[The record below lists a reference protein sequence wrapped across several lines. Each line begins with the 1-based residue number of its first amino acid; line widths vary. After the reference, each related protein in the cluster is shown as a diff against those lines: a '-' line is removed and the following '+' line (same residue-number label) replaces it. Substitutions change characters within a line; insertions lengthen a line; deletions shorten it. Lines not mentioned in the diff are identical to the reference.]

1 MADLIALLRDCYDEE
16 EVDAHQAMRV
26 LVPIGPTTSEDLPAE
41 PVEWVLNRLPAAVR
55 QHIARHDPARV
66 LREVKAKREILD
78 EMEALLAAADDDR
91 LPDDARQ
98 ADEATA
104 RIVLRLLAK
113 PYSSR
118 PEYAA
123 LVNQATT

>member
-1 MADLIALLRDCYDEE
+1 MSDDLITFLRARLDEDEE
-16 EVDAHQAMRV
+16 VARATRKNEQFVHGTDRWFASHSNAITSMAPHRAITEV
-26 LVPIGPTTSEDLPAE
+26 E
-41 PVEWVLNRLPAAVR
+41 
-55 QHIARHDPARV
+55 
-66 LREVKAKREILD
+66 AKREILD
-78 EMEALLAAADDDR
+78 EMEALIAAADDDR

-123 LVNQATT
+123 LVDRATTS